1 MPLLIVC
8 IHGGVNVNTV
18 RTTVLRVKR
27 DEMPKNAKTKTVK
40 LMPLD
45 SCVSESEGP
54 LGDSRE
60 FDRTL
65 LPACP

>member
-1 MPLLIVC
+1 MLLIVC
-8 IHGGVNVNTV
+8 VHGGVNVDTV

-27 DEMPKNAKTKTVK
+27 EETPKNAKTKTVK
-40 LMPLD
+40 LMLLD

-60 FDRTL
+60 FD
-65 LPACP
+65 